1 MAIMIANVLSASF
14 LTFSGGSWS
23 SLSFVYIVSFFIGLL
38 MVPPALAGRNWVLGT
53 KDRWAIYFIVGFFI
67 VCFIGVRVPY
77 VLETVFGQVSGSVT
91 GDDLWHVQELL
102 SLTLSKQFPPL
113 YGVFSKD
120 YLLFY
125 YTPWMLMAALMAYIP
140 SVFASAKFAYALGYA
155 IYILLAV
162 PIVVALIRCISMN
175 RSQFWMMIFLILG
188 HAGMQSFNVFGFPF
202 ASHENWMGHY
212 HVYVQFS
219 AFSTLFIWVI
229 HHVVAAITLLLAY
242 LIYNDRA
249 ASLGRV
255 SCFRRCLTLGLLFAS
270 AAMGSPFVCMGA
282 VPLALWILWRDRTSV
297 IPYLLGSL
305 SVAAIVVSPL
315 LWIYLQKP
323 SDFRFFSNIQIFF
336 EGKWGVLPNVL
347 LSGCVFL
354 ILVAMEFIVPL
365 VLWIRMRRAKIQM
378 AFQDKVFLG
387 IAIAMI
393 GSTFLVG
400 YGIYNNYAMR
410 ATILPIWVGLW
421 VLARYSD
428 RLPKLEGKKRVFALF
443 FVGCMVLGSLNEI
456 GSVGKAA
463 VEELELFISSD
474 PARIRI
480 FQINQEY
487 RQFPAN
493 AIPISASEQEMLAQ
507 KIGDTN
513 ARNLM
518 LLERPLDFDLEYH
531 ENDEDLIGPA
541 PAGLWKALDWRDI
554 PVRN

>member
-1 MAIMIANVLSASF
+1 
-14 LTFSGGSWS
+14 
-23 SLSFVYIVSFFIGLL
+23 
-38 MVPPALAGRNWVLGT
+38 
-53 KDRWAIYFIVGFFI
+53 
-67 VCFIGVRVPY
+67 
-77 VLETVFGQVSGSVT
+77 
-91 GDDLWHVQELL
+91 
-102 SLTLSKQFPPL
+102 
-113 YGVFSKD
+113 
-120 YLLFY
+120 
-125 YTPWMLMAALMAYIP
+125 
-140 SVFASAKFAYALGYA
+140 
-155 IYILLAV
+155 
-162 PIVVALIRCISMN
+162 
-175 RSQFWMMIFLILG
+175 
-188 HAGMQSFNVFGFPF
+188 
-202 ASHENWMGHY
+202 
-212 HVYVQFS
+212 
-219 AFSTLFIWVI
+219 
-229 HHVVAAITLLLAY
+229 
-242 LIYNDRA
+242 
-249 ASLGRV
+249 
-255 SCFRRCLTLGLLFAS
+255 
-270 AAMGSPFVCMGA
+270 
-282 VPLALWILWRDRTSV
+282 
-297 IPYLLGSL
+297 
-305 SVAAIVVSPL
+305 
-315 LWIYLQKP
+315 
-323 SDFRFFSNIQIFF
+323 
-336 EGKWGVLPNVL
+336 
-347 LSGCVFL
+347 
-354 ILVAMEFIVPL
+354 
-365 VLWIRMRRAKIQM
+365 M

-463 VEELELFISSD
+463 VEELQLFISSD